1 MRPGYLGRISL
12 LLNFFLFVAQA
23 QCNLDVADGA
33 EDQCFT
39 AGATPANGLQAGEAG
54 RTSAA
59 MLLQK
64 QAPTV
69 DKAGGVGEQALQ
81 GSGDMELLA
90 SPVSL
95 MTLATVSRPR
105 PMSLSDDKA
114 AGTGKSGMDAPLNEI
129 GYKKVAK
136 LKSQT
141 EMETFVK
148 RVISQR
154 KLYIVD
160 EGSLK
165 GLLPYY
171 DGVKA
176 KQSYK
181 ALDEEISRAMKKK
194 RNPWLSTK
202 PVSAKDYSKP
212 IKPVAMA
219 MAKRKSKL
227 KAKKA
232 SFIQTGVRSSTVHL
246 AAESR
251 PHKEQKRRHH
261 VMVSGIQTKQASSSG
276 WVGPLVGFISGEAIM
291 MLGARMTFVVFLG
304 SLLFGLFIRDESEQD
319 KREQALLGG
328 AEDGLPPLPPSYT
341 AKDYTPLT
349 DNRRESRPQTGTT
362 APASKVSSPIISA
375 LISPAA
381 PKGSALVT
389 KTPVVTKVPVA
400 TMKEEH
406 PELVQPLPP
415 SPEEASEHIAVAEA
429 TPIGAALSAAEEVS
443 TVQVNSSS
451 AVSEL
456 GEAEAVTATAIESA
470 VEATLPE
477 TATES
482 SAEATLPEPA
492 TESSAEA
499 TSSITEEASIT
510 TEEPGAAEPLQTF
523 SPVVEEPLVEV
534 TQTPHQVVEEASVVP
549 PALPYEAVSNQ
560 RAITFV
566 QRTVFPALPVVPEAC
581 TLPQGTH

>member
-12 LLNFFLFVAQA
+12 LLNCFLFVAQA

-90 SPVSL
+90 PPVSL

-136 LKSQT
+136 LKSQP

-232 SFIQTGVRSSTVHL
+232 SFIQTGVRSSIVHL

-276 WVGPLVGFISGEAIM
+276 WVGPLVGEAIM
-291 MLGARMTFVVFLG
+291 TLGARMTFVVFLG

-328 AEDGLPPLPPSYT
+328 TEDGLPPLPPSYT

-381 PKGSALVT
+381 PIGSALVT

-406 PELVQPLPP
+406 PELVQPLQP

-429 TPIGAALSAAEEVS
+429 TPIGAALSAAEEVD
-443 TVQVNSSS
+443 SSS

-477 TATES
+477 TPTES
-482 SAEATLPEPA
+482 SAEATFPEPA

-510 TEEPGAAEPLQTF
+510 TEEPGAAEPLETF

-549 PALPYEAVSNQ
+549 PAVAFEAVSNQ
-560 RAITFV
+560 RSVAFV